1 MDKDILKRKLH
12 LQKVRNCL
20 ANLKGVEVVRFC
32 GNDEH
37 EKIYSIEQK
46 YFPDIYFLVK
56 TPDSIINIRTP
67 EVKLIEW
74 IESQTEIQS
83 HVNYYF
89 RCSGVWVEI
98 QITERKVGIE
108 SLWKHAHYFGRKH
121 SYGFILVDEQME
133 NMIDVGFD
141 SRDEY
146 NFYYDRYLLSTV

>member
-1 MDKDILKRKLH
+1 MCCQFFVWYNSRRKLEFKRVTMDKDILKRKLH

-46 YFPDIYFLVK
+46 YFPHIYFLEK
-56 TPDSIINIRTP
+56 TQDLIINIRTP
-67 EVKLIEW
+67 EEKVIEW

-89 RCSGVWVEI
+89 PCSGVWVEI
-98 QITERKVGIE
+98 QITEIIVGIE
-108 SLWKHAHYFGRKH
+108 SVVVY
-121 SYGFILVDEQME
+121 
-133 NMIDVGFD
+133 
-141 SRDEY
+141 
-146 NFYYDRYLLSTV
+146 

>member
-32 GNDEH
+32 GNNEY

-46 YFPDIYFLVK
+46 YFPDIYF
-56 TPDSIINIRTP
+56 
-67 EVKLIEW
+67 
-74 IESQTEIQS
+74 
-83 HVNYYF
+83 

-98 QITERKVGIE
+98 QITEIEVGIE
-108 SLWKHAHYFGRKH
+108 SLWKHAHYFGQKH

-146 NFYYDRYLLSTV
+146 NFYYD